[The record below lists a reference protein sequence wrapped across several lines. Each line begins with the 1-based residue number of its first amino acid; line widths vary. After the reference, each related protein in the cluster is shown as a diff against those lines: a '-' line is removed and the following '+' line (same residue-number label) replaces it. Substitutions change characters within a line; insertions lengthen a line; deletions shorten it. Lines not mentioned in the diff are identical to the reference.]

1 MTSEVKMTLATC
13 RLPVPTSEHLGL
25 NSQTWGPLQTQN
37 LLVIATGPNLESFK
51 SALQMWLQSDS

>member
-25 NSQTWGPLQTQN
+25 NAETDT
-37 LLVIATGPNLESFK
+37 EFK
-51 SALQMWLQSDS
+51 FNGDSNRSKFGELSKLALQVWLPTDS